1 MLCVYFANSKSRAC
15 LPFIPAPRK
24 GRGQSSSLSADHV
37 GYTRIPPFAYSET
50 PPTLFHSRLNLK
62 FYKACTEQRTHHSR
76 PVLGALPY
84 SPRQLGNSHA
94 DWIFVR
100 IRARS
105 TNFASLGSSA
115 YPQAERD
122 PPPVLAGLRWA
133 HFQWLSTRGKFEH
146 QKRWRERA
154 RGLERGPRGSQV
166 CQNMSRQPAAELRSY
181 GRQLRRISLPLFP
194 TPPSRSG
201 WGRGGDVRA
210 PPRPRLPGA
219 DRVLQLQ
226 SASQPVA
233 AKNAQAAAS
242 FPAAVISLAAAVP
255 TKKYPPLSS
264 PRSLGAPPSAGFF
277 ALTTGSAS
285 QGPPLRSPP
294 RLPHR
299 VPRRFPRLGLQV
311 MLFLFCS

>member
-1 MLCVYFANSKSRAC
+1 MLEEEEQKQ
-15 LPFIPAPRK
+15 K
-24 GRGQSSSLSADHV
+24 QGQVSPHCS
-37 GYTRIPPFAYSET
+37 
-50 PPTLFHSRLNLK
+50 TLG
-62 FYKACTEQRTHHSR
+62 HHSS

-84 SPRQLGNSHA
+84 SPRQLDNSHA

-122 PPPVLAGLRWA
+122 PPPVLPGLRWA

-146 QKRWRERA
+146 QMRWRERA

-255 TKKYPPLSS
+255 TKKCPSLSS
-264 PRSLGAPPSAGFF
+264 PRSLGTPPSAGFF
-277 ALTTGSAS
+277 VLTSGSAS

-311 MLFLFCS
+311 MLFLFCSRNSSQRVRVACPGFCWAEARSVSASLLDDSDFVVLQLLEM